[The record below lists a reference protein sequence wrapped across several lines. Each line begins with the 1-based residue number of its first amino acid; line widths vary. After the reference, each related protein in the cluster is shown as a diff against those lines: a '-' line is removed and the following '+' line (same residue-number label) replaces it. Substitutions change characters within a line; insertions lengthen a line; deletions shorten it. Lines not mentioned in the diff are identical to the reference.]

1 MSPKTFPPG
10 VYAPSLTWFSDDKEQ
25 SIDWD
30 TQSKH
35 LTYLIESGLTGIVI
49 AGSNG
54 EAVATTMEERLK
66 LLSLTKE
73 LAVKHGRTDMPI
85 VIGTVGQTTQEI
97 IKQLH
102 QSKAVGA
109 DFALVLTPSYFHF
122 AMNAS
127 AIQDFFT
134 EVADASPIPILI
146 YSWPLVTS
154 GIEINSDILSALGK
168 HPNIA
173 GTKLTCGGIAK
184 VARVA
189 AEFNPSDFCALAGH
203 SEWLVPAL
211 SIGGTGCISGFANL
225 CPRSCVKIYQDY
237 QQGRVKEAQALQKS
251 VAQAEWWLNKTG
263 INGTKWAVAKL
274 LGYEES
280 KCATRRPY
288 PLFADKSV
296 QEAMLAALQPMQT
309 EEQKLKV

>member
-1 MSPKTFPPG
+1 M
-10 VYAPSLTWFSDDKEQ
+10 
-25 SIDWD
+25 
-30 TQSKH
+30 
-35 LTYLIESGLTGIVI
+35 
-49 AGSNG
+49 
-54 EAVATTMEERLK
+54 
-66 LLSLTKE
+66 
-73 LAVKHGRTDMPI
+73 
-85 VIGTVGQTTQEI
+85 
-97 IKQLH
+97 
-102 QSKAVGA
+102 
-109 DFALVLTPSYFHF
+109 
-122 AMNAS
+122 
-127 AIQDFFT
+127 
-134 EVADASPIPILI
+134 ADASPIPILI

-225 CPRSCVKIYQDY
+225 CPRVSLHRRRLPPYAQKRVSEQSRLMDICVLQSCVKIYQDY